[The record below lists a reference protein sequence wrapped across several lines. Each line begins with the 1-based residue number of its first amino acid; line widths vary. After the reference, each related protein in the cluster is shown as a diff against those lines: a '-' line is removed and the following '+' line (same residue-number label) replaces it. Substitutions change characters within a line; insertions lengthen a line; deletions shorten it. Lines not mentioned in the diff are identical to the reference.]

1 MSHRLFLAALA
12 IAALT
17 AACKPPLPEEGD
29 NGQSSAGGAGPGG
42 MGAGGTGAGGTG
54 AGGTGAGGTGAGGT
68 GAAADPGGG
77 PGGAGAG
84 GTGAGGDPAGGGGS
98 GGSAPGSV
106 RAGLPP
112 AGPTG
117 YLEFDGEFVR
127 LTPEQISKHLEEVFG
142 YTQRYTGPHG
152 LPEDHLTTAHGVALG
167 GIDYIL
173 ASKRDPFP
181 RTQTVLIS
189 RMLAWGVAV
198 EVVLNHSDPMRTP
211 KLRVFD
217 LVDIKRD
224 RPDNEGA
231 QRWEA
236 QLDDLYWRMFSR
248 APTADEARACRNAFL
263 ILTDR
268 DGNDPVLA
276 WIAVLYAL
284 VSTMEFWVL

>member
-1 MSHRLFLAALA
+1 MSHRHALVFAVLAAATLA
-12 IAALT
+12 G
-17 AACKPPLPEEGD
+17 ACKPQEPEAGD
-29 NGQSSAGGAGPGG
+29 MGHQGSGGSAVGGSEPGG
-42 MGAGGTGAGGTG
+42 GPS
-54 AGGTGAGGTGAGGT
+54 GTGAGGT
-68 GAAADPGGG
+68 GAAGDPGAAV
-77 PGGAGAG
+77 GA
-84 GTGAGGDPAGGGGS
+84 
-98 GGSAPGSV
+98 GGSAPASV

-127 LTPEQISKHLEEVFG
+127 LTPEQISVHLEQVFG
-142 YTQRYTGPHG
+142 HSQQYVGLYG
-152 LPEDHLTTAHGVALG
+152 LPQDHITTAHGVALG

-189 RMLAWGVAV
+189 RMLAWQVAV

-211 KLRVFD
+211 KLRIFD
-217 LVDIKRD
+217 KVDIERD

-248 APTADEARACRNAFL
+248 APTADEVRACRNAFL
-263 ILTDR
+263 ILMDR
-268 DGNDPVLA
+268 DGNNTVIA
-276 WIAVLYAL
+276 WIGVLYAL